1 MSFSALRRRRP
12 TSEINVTPFVDVMLV
27 LLVISMVTAPLLYQ
41 GVDVN
46 LPETNTQPLRLQN
59 EPLVL
64 SVQKNGDVSIGRKT
78 IALDELKPKLEA
90 LFESRDST
98 ELFLRADR
106 EAPYGLVVRAIAAAR
121 QAGSTRMGIVTE
133 AER

>member
-1 MSFSALRRRRP
+1 
-12 TSEINVTPFVDVMLV
+12 MLV
-27 LLVISMVTAPLLYQ
+27 LLVIFMVTAPLLYQ

-64 SVQKNGDVSIGRKT
+64 SVQKGGDIYIGRQPVG
-78 IALDELKPKLEA
+78 LDELRGKLEV

-106 EAPYGLVVRAIAAAR
+106 EAPYGFVVQAIAAAR
-121 QAGSTRMGIVTE
+121 QAGSTRLGIVTE